1 MDKEKKLKVLI
12 VDNHPLFLK
21 FISSLFSAD
30 EYEVKIADGG
40 LEAIDIVDSF
50 TPDIFFIYLIMPYI
64 NGEKLVKYLRA
75 QKELNE
81 SFVVIISGA
90 AKEADSISIPPGAD
104 AFIAKGPMTL
114 MARHILDI
122 VDVYRNKRR
131 EVLAENMYGLNEIEP
146 RHITQELL
154 FSLKHLEVLLDNMQE
169 GAIEV
174 SMENRIVYMNPSA
187 IEILG
192 VKETELLSKDF
203 LSIFDDENSNIIRKA
218 LMESNT
224 EKKLH
229 DLSFKMNDRL
239 FQLKILTIAEGGS
252 QSRIIL
258 INDVTIFKK
267 EEERIKKDL
276 EDKKMLIR
284 EIHHRVKNNLNII
297 SGLLSIQSSM
307 IKDEQVQELLSDIQP
322 RLHSISLIHEKLY
335 NTEDLRNVKLEEY
348 LPELATL
355 IINMMSP
362 SGLDIILDVGIS
374 EIKLDVDK
382 IVSLGLIT
390 TELITNAIKYG
401 FTINNP
407 EDNILGIKAVHKDN
421 YEISIS
427 NNGNRFP
434 EDVDIDDCK
443 KLGFQIVK
451 LLVEQIDGVLELNT
465 DKETIFRISFP

>member
-1 MDKEKKLKVLI
+1 MDIDKKLNVLI

-21 FISSLFSAD
+21 FISSLFSID
-30 EYEVKIADGG
+30 EYEVKTAASG
-40 LEAIDIVDSF
+40 LEAIDIVESF
-50 TPDIFFIYLIMPYI
+50 IPDIFFIDLIMPYI

-75 QKELNE
+75 QKEFND
-81 SFVVIISGA
+81 SFIVIISGA

-104 AFIAKGPMTL
+104 AFIAKGPMSL
-114 MARHILDI
+114 MARHILEIADS
-122 VDVYRNKRR
+122 YRNKRR
-131 EVLAENMYGLNEIEP
+131 EVLVENMFGLNEIEP
-146 RHITQELL
+146 RHITKELL

-192 VKETELLSKDF
+192 VEETEWLSKDF
-203 LSIFDDENSNIIRKA
+203 LSIFDDGNSDIIRKA
-218 LMESNT
+218 LLESNT
-224 EKKLH
+224 EKKFH
-229 DLSFKMNDRL
+229 DLSYKFNDHL

-307 IKDEQVQELLSDIQP
+307 INDEKFQELLADIQP

-335 NTEDLRNVKLEEY
+335 NTEDLRNVKLNEY

-355 IINMMSP
+355 IINMMSQP
-362 SGLDIILDVGIS
+362 GLNIILDVEIS

-401 FTINNP
+401 FTISNP
-407 EDNILGIKAVHKDN
+407 EDNILGIKAVHKDK

-427 NNGNRFP
+427 DNGNRFP
-434 EDVDIDDCK
+434 DNVDIDDCK
-443 KLGFQIVK
+443 TLGFQIIK
-451 LLVEQIDGVLELNT
+451 LLVEQIDGALEINT
-465 DKETIFRISFP
+465 DRETVFRISFP